1 MLKNLEPGKV
11 VGFGGAQF
19 YRALG
24 KCSGQAATFDCQFCG
39 FFHQPTTPQKGSKLQ
54 ALGQKTTLCKHHHNP
69 PKSTKT
75 RAFQASHGLA
85 ERREELA
92 GLRKRQALGGSSGPY
107 GWCWDGEGFKGLL
120 GLLASGSVVLMH
132 EGYGLWGFRFG
143 LLGFCVWGFAIW
155 LCVEAAGFLGLW
167 SGVLGVRGYKMHADP
182 HRKMSKP

>member
-1 MLKNLEPGKV
+1 MSFESASVWPLTKPCSKISSQGSCRV
-11 VGFGGAQF
+11 WRGTV

-24 KCSGQAATFDCQFCG
+24 KCSGQAATFDCQFAVLPSADYSAKG
-39 FFHQPTTPQKGSKLQ
+39 FQ
-54 ALGQKTTLCKHHHNP
+54 ASGFRSETTLCKHHHNP
-69 PKSTKT
+69 PQSTKT

-167 SGVLGVRGYKMHADP
+167 SGVWG
-182 HRKMSKP
+182 